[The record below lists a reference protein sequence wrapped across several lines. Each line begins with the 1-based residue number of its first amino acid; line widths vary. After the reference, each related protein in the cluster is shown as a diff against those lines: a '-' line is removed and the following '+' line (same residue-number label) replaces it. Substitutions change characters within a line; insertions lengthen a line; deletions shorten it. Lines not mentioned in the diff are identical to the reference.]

1 MRKNDLFKGLKYLL
15 KRFLNLFGIAI
26 TTTTNLSSLQ
36 SSCHCGSKA
45 DIEFLS
51 AMPSRHVERLL
62 KLLEKSSAQIRQDL
76 MVLSKLNFK
85 ESGFF
90 VEFGATNGISLS
102 NTNLLEKEFGWRG
115 ILAEPAKSWRR
126 ELQVNRPKSKIDF
139 RCVYSVSNQKLMFKE
154 TNVKELSTLE
164 IFMNN
169 DMHTSNRELGK
180 TYLVETV
187 SLTDLLIENNAPR
200 QIDYLSIDTEGSEYE
215 ILKNFDFQSFHI
227 KIITCEHNNTANKK
241 LINQLLTS
249 RGYIQIYDEISKID
263 DWYIHHS
270 ATDKI

>member
-1 MRKNDLFKGLKYLL
+1 MRKIMIYLFKGPKYLL
-15 KRFLNLFGIAI
+15 KKFLNIFGIAI

-62 KLLEKSSAQIRQDL
+62 KLLEKSNAQIRQDL

-102 NTNLLEKEFGWRG
+102 NTNLLETEFGWRG

-139 RCVYSVSNQKLMFKE
+139 RCVYSVSNQKMMFKE

-164 IFMNN
+164 IFMNS

-187 SLTDLLIENNAPR
+187 SLMDLLIENNAPK

-215 ILKNFDFQSFHI
+215 ILKNFDFQRFHI

-249 RGYIQIYDEISKID
+249 RGYIQIYDEI
-263 DWYIHHS
+263 
-270 ATDKI
+270 